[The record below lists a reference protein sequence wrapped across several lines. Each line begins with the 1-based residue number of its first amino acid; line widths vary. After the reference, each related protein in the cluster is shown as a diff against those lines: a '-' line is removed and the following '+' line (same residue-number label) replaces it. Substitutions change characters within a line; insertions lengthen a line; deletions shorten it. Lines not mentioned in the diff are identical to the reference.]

1 MYTLIVFDFDILYST
16 CIFGV
21 LLI

>member
-1 MYTLIVFDFDILYST
+1 MALSKLNNT

-21 LLI
+21 LW